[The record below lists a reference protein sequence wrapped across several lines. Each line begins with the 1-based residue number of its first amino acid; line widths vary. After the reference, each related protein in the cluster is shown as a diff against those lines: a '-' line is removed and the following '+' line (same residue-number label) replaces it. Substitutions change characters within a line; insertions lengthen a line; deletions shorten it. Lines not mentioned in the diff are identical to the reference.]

1 MYCSKCGNEIK
12 DGEAFCS
19 KCGKNVEEETNNNLK
34 DNHSKPENKMIN
46 VVFHRVNKLSAG
58 VRSMNVYID
67 HRLVSRLGNGETI
80 EVREK
85 YGTHN
90 IILEISGYASKRTV
104 EFSREYN
111 KVYIDVAMGTSPEIL
126 SIRNENNS
134 EINDEDFEI
143 SNNETICSQENYN
156 NNCNRTSPTAIAS
169 FVCSLVGLFLL
180 GVWLGIIAICF
191 GVMAKNHIKVFKG
204 EKGDGLAT
212 AGIIIGIIDIVGTL
226 FYSFTILS
234 II

>member
-19 KCGKNVEEETNNNLK
+19 KCGKSVEETNNNLK
-34 DNHSKPENKMIN
+34 DNHAKPENKMTT

-58 VRSMNVYID
+58 LRSMNIYID
-67 HRLVSRLGNGETI
+67 DRLVSRLGNGETI

-85 YGTHN
+85 YGIHN

-134 EINDEDFEI
+134 EINDEDVGI
-143 SNNETICSQENYN
+143 SNNGTIYSQENY
-156 NNCNRTSPTAIAS
+156 P
-169 FVCSLVGLFLL
+169 
-180 GVWLGIIAICF
+180 
-191 GVMAKNHIKVFKG
+191 
-204 EKGDGLAT
+204 
-212 AGIIIGIIDIVGTL
+212 
-226 FYSFTILS
+226 
-234 II
+234 